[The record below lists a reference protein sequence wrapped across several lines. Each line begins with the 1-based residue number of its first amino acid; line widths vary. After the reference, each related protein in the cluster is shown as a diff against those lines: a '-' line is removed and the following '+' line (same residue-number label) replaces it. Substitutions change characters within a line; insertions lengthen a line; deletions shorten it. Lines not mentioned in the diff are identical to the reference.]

1 MPSNKCPRCGDIIR
15 SAGGCPCADI
25 GSAEFLRRVNAPTVK
40 DYVER
45 VMREAADA
53 ERKRVAALEEENKRL
68 KAALLAECAKAT
80 RYGELVDWMA
90 SEEANSCTVYD
101 PACGEYVTPLMAYG
115 QERARRAFK
124 ESSDAK

>member
-1 MPSNKCPRCGDIIR
+1 MDSSSANLPWPSITLWAK
-15 SAGGCPCADI
+15 
-25 GSAEFLRRVNAPTVK
+25 
-40 DYVER
+40 
-45 VMREAADA
+45 AADA
-53 ERKRVAALEEENKRL
+53 ERKRVAELERELE
-68 KAALLAECAKAT
+68 AA